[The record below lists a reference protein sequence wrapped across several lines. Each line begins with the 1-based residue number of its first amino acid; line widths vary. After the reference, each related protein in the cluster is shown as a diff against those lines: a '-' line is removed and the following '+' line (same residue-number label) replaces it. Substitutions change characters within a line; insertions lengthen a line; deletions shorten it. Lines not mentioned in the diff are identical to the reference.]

1 MIELLRKD
9 SEIAMWRFFRKDSPN
24 VFRSWPTV
32 EKNNPM
38 FPNVFLKPSKV
49 KEIYSEKSLKI
60 GVNFEIKI
68 GNDSVKL
75 SEIFDVDN
83 LNRNDI
89 GKIIVENLEKHGYKF
104 AQGLPE
110 FNSIFL
116 QAFYNNSYEF
126 QTTLVDRV

>member
-1 MIELLRKD
+1 MKLLRKD

-24 VFRSWPTV
+24 VFRNWPGQF

-38 FPNVFLKPSKV
+38 FPNVFQKPSRV
-49 KEIYSEKSLKI
+49 KEIYSEKSLRS

-68 GNDSVKL
+68 GNTLVKF
-75 SEIFDVDN
+75 SDTFDVDN

-89 GKIIVENLEKHGYKF
+89 GKIVVENLGKHGYKF
-104 AQGLPE
+104 AQGFPE
-110 FNSIFL
+110 FNSVFL

>member
-24 VFRSWPTV
+24 VFRIWPTV

-38 FPNVFLKPSKV
+38 FPNVFQKPSKV